1 MNIFIAE
8 PSKGAQEQNHDL
20 KRSSVFTLNRKFNML
35 RFNKQVQGN
44 CKFNNKFVG
53 RVDTGLKSSF
63 LPMTFFFWIY

>member
-1 MNIFIAE
+1 
-8 PSKGAQEQNHDL
+8 
-20 KRSSVFTLNRKFNML
+20 ML

-53 RVDTGLKSSF
+53 RFDTGLKSSF

>member
-1 MNIFIAE
+1 
-8 PSKGAQEQNHDL
+8 
-20 KRSSVFTLNRKFNML
+20 ML

-63 LPMTFFFWIY
+63 WPMTFFFWIY